1 MKLFYYLY
9 FSLTSLLPELKPIIN
24 PNATSKIATTNC
36 KPSTIK
42 TNPPVTNNFIT
53 IPQIACTNA
62 VIVTININTIG
73 IYNINPFLPVTFKKT
88 ANEIKTIAANNWLAD
103 PNNGQILT
111 YPPKLNKYP
120 QTKEIIVETYLLV
133 KT

>member
-1 MKLFYYLY
+1 M
-9 FSLTSLLPELKPIIN
+9 
-24 PNATSKIATTNC
+24 
-36 KPSTIK
+36 
-42 TNPPVTNNFIT
+42 
-53 IPQIACTNA
+53 
-62 VIVTININTIG
+62 NINTIG

-133 KT
+133 QTLTKPLRSSPSSTSKNTFQHILEILATASNEVKARAETNIVIMHNPHD